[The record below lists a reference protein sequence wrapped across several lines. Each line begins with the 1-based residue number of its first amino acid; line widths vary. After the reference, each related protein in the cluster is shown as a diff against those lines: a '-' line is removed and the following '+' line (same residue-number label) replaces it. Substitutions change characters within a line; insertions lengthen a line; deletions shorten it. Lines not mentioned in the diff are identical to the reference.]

1 VNFFQAIDNNVEGRF
16 HETSYMEPK
25 YISRNTKESDVK
37 NEIISDQRDIN
48 TDNKSRL
55 FETIICVTSKQV
67 NT

>member
-1 VNFFQAIDNNVEGRF
+1 MDFFQALDNNVENKF

-25 YISRNTKESDVK
+25 YISRNSESDVK
-37 NEIISDQRDIN
+37 NEIISDQHDIN
-48 TDNKSRL
+48 TDNKSCL